1 MTFSGVGDYTDQRRE
16 ELPLQE
22 TIERIMS
29 HSVEH
34 GPVSHATEER
44 PYFPAAEWEQ
54 FQKDDIAAGK
64 AIILLMSSIFTI
76 GLFIYIIV
84 AIAAGTS

>member
-1 MTFSGVGDYTDQRRE
+1 MRHPD
-16 ELPLQE
+16 
-22 TIERIMS
+22 
-29 HSVEH
+29 EH
-34 GPVSHATEER
+34 GHASHATEER

-64 AIILLMSSIFTI
+64 AIILLMSSIFTM